1 MNNSSQTSAK
11 TQPTSLLLGA
21 KPPVFYNKVVFCW
34 LALLTGVIGG
44 HWIYA
49 GQKRFIAHLLLMPLS
64 AFMGWVDCM
73 RFGLMKDEI
82 FNARFNPSYPAETPQ
97 TNGLVVTSVALS
109 LGAFTTAFMTLL
121 ALLFQWYFAGQIS

>member
-1 MNNSSQTSAK
+1 MTKSNQSV
-11 TQPTSLLLGA
+11 QPTSSL
-21 KPPVFYNKVVFCW
+21 KTPPLYSKVLFCW

-49 GQKRFIAHLLLMPLS
+49 GNKRFIAHLLLIPLS
-64 AFMGWVDCM
+64 AFMGWIDCM
-73 RFGLMKDEI
+73 RFGLMKDEV
-82 FNARFNPSYPAETPQ
+82 FNARFNPSYPADTPQ

>member
-1 MNNSSQTSAK
+1 MTKSNQSV
-11 TQPTSLLLGA
+11 QPTSPLKTTPL
-21 KPPVFYNKVVFCW
+21 YSKVLFCW

-49 GQKRFIAHLLLMPLS
+49 GNKRFIAHLLLIPLS
-64 AFMGWVDCM
+64 AFMGWIDCM
-73 RFGLMKDEI
+73 RFGLMKDEV
-82 FNARFNPSYPAETPQ
+82 FNARFNPSYPADTPQ